1 MFYWPK
7 MCLGCSFCNSASSL
21 WSKSSSGQKVLWKV
35 LLIKKFLK
43 EFFRSKS
50 SSKSSSSQRV
60 SHLFRSRS
68 GVLRVVR
75 YSLSS
80 PFPEPSL
87 HSFTLP
93 FTLSFP
99 SLVDATL
106 LPVSFWLFRIVFASS
121 LRRDLSQ
128 TLVRRG
134 NVADRLGHIGRPL
147 DHPRCSCLR
156 KSLAVRDAFSFCSS
170 NRLFS
175 AWSPLA
181 NKDNF
186 GLPWPQKSPRYW
198 NILWNIL
205 LVKIKIWLWFMAL
218 VSELDYWLLLFV

>member
-1 MFYWPK
+1 
-7 MCLGCSFCNSASSL
+7 MCLWCNFCNSASS
-21 WSKSSSGQKVLWKV
+21 GQKVPQKV
-35 LLIKKFLK
+35 LPVKKFLVK
-43 EFFRSKS
+43 NPCQK
-50 SSKSSSSQRV
+50 V
-60 SHLFRSRS
+60 THLFRSRS
-68 GVLRVVR
+68 GVLRLVR

-99 SLVDATL
+99 SLVAATL
-106 LPVSFWLFRIVFASS
+106 LLMIFWLFRIVFASS

-134 NVADRLGHIGRPL
+134 IVADRLGHIGRPL

-156 KSLAVRDAFSFCSS
+156 KSLAVRDALAFCSS

-186 GLPWPQKSPRYW
+186 GLPWPQKSPLYW

-205 LVKIKIWLWFMAL
+205 LIKTSKYDTGSWH
-218 VSELDYWLLLFV
+218 

>member
-1 MFYWPK
+1 MTT
-7 MCLGCSFCNSASSL
+7 LLCSIGQKSVSWMYFLQLCPSGQKFSQKILPVKKFLKKFFPSKSY
-21 WSKSSSGQKVLWKV
+21 SKSSSG
-35 LLIKKFLK
+35 
-43 EFFRSKS
+43 
-50 SSKSSSSQRV
+50 QRV

-68 GVLRVVR
+68 GVLRLVR

-87 HSFTLP
+87 HSFTLS
-93 FTLSFP
+93 FALSFP

-106 LPVSFWLFRIVFASS
+106 LPVIFWLFRIVFASS

-156 KSLAVRDAFSFCSS
+156 KSLAVRDALAFCSS

-175 AWSPLA
+175 A
-181 NKDNF
+181 
-186 GLPWPQKSPRYW
+186 
-198 NILWNIL
+198 
-205 LVKIKIWLWFMAL
+205 
-218 VSELDYWLLLFV
+218 

>member
-1 MFYWPK
+1 
-7 MCLGCSFCNSASSL
+7 MCVLDVIFATLPPTVKKFFRSKNS
-21 WSKSSSGQKVLWKV
+21 SKSSSGQKVP
-35 LLIKKFLK
+35 
-43 EFFRSKS
+43 
-50 SSKSSSSQRV
+50 
-60 SHLFRSRS
+60 HLFRSRS
-68 GVLRVVR
+68 GVLRLAR

-87 HSFTLP
+87 QSFALP

-99 SLVDATL
+99 SLVAATL
-106 LPVSFWLFRIVFASS
+106 LSAIFWLFRIVFASS

-156 KSLAVRDAFSFCSS
+156 KSLAVRDALAFCSS

-175 AWSPLA
+175 A
-181 NKDNF
+181 
-186 GLPWPQKSPRYW
+186 
-198 NILWNIL
+198 
-205 LVKIKIWLWFMAL
+205 
-218 VSELDYWLLLFV
+218 